1 MLCTQCHAQLPEHAQ
16 SCSSCG
22 TPVVPAPAAATEKQP
37 RLYVAMWAVA
47 AIVGVLLTATVA
59 RPRTS
64 PSFLMHLPLGQ
75 TTFTVHRLSFTYIRF
90 DVPANSTAARLDGY
104 FQASGGSRNDIEVY
118 VFDQNGFVDWQK
130 RHKNAPYFASG
141 RLTEGKI
148 SAPLPSQAAT
158 YYLVFNNKFSL
169 LSPKRIQFSAM
180 VRTN

>member
-1 MLCTQCHAQLPEHAQ
+1 MFCAQCHAKLPEHAQ

-22 TPVVPAPAAATEKQP
+22 TPLAPIPAAPKEKQP

-47 AIVGVLLTATVA
+47 AILGVLFAATIVK
-59 RPRTS
+59 PRTS

-75 TTFTVHRLSFTYIRF
+75 TTFTVHRFSFTYVKF
-90 DVPANSTAARLDGY
+90 DVPANSTNPSLDGH

-118 VFDQNGFVDWQK
+118 VFDQNGFVNWQK
-130 RHKNAPYFASG
+130 RHKTAPCFNSG

-148 SAPLPSQAAT
+148 SAPLPPQVAT

-169 LSPKRIQFSAM
+169 LSPKSIRFSAM